1 MDGLGQNEHRDL
13 HAGVIADTRE
23 ATVTQ
28 AIEPAE
34 IDEEVEPSFFSRWTL
49 PIVLFLLTVF
59 TTLWAGA
66 YQTYN
71 GPVRGPLNF
80 LLASPEA
87 LWRGIP
93 FAGALLFILTT
104 H

>member
-1 MDGLGQNEHRDL
+1 MDGLGREEYRD
-13 HAGVIADTRE
+13 RE
-23 ATVTQ
+23 NGTVLDVGEQPPPQIVDVT
-28 AIEPAE
+28 E
-34 IDEEVEPSFFSRWTL
+34 DEDEGAPSFFSKWTL

-71 GPVRGPLNF
+71 GPARGPLNF
-80 LLASPEA
+80 LLTSPEL

-93 FAGALLFILTT
+93 
-104 H
+104 